1 MNLITKLKLK
11 FHNLLGFEKL
21 NPINNFDFNQTLEE
35 NYNSNNLE
43 SFKNI
48 INTHEDLKDII
59 WIGIYHCLN
68 TFDEINEFLTVLD
81 KNNQLIADLL
91 EGDDSSVNIPND
103 IKLQIENGNVLATF
117 HNHFN
122 GAIIPS
128 SRDLKNT
135 ILPFLK
141 FMVITSKENI
151 GIVVNS
157 NEKMD
162 ETFKKS
168 LRQEWLF
175 YLAYINWSFNNDMS
189 NEIQQVYDKNLTK
202 IEKQKQEQILFD
214 NYICLNLHK
223 FINEFNIRM
232 KKYNVYFLQIIIKG

>member
-11 FHNLLGFEKL
+11 FNNLLGFEKL
-21 NPINNFDFNQTLEE
+21 NPINNFDFKQSLEE

-59 WIGIYHCLN
+59 WIGFYHCLN

-103 IKLQIENGNVLATF
+103 IKLQIENGNVLTTF

-162 ETFKKS
+162 
-168 LRQEWLF
+168 
-175 YLAYINWSFNNDMS
+175 
-189 NEIQQVYDKNLTK
+189 
-202 IEKQKQEQILFD
+202 
-214 NYICLNLHK
+214 
-223 FINEFNIRM
+223 
-232 KKYNVYFLQIIIKG
+232 